1 MSIEFRYFAHP
12 HEFAHF
18 SPTPATCDFCGELR
32 PYYSGPFFGLD
43 DERETICEECLA
55 GGRLEPL
62 EMATNSGDIAA
73 LRRHLATTHP
83 EMSEAEIERVA
94 RQRTIEVETR
104 TPSPQTWQYFDWP
117 AHCGDYCRYIKEV
130 GQPELLALA
139 ADGDGPAYLAAHAS
153 DISDIEHAREV
164 WEGIRPDAPTD
175 ISQAYSVGVYLFTC
189 LVCGEH
195 VLLWDCD

>member
-1 MSIEFRYFAHP
+1 
-12 HEFAHF
+12 
-18 SPTPATCDFCGELR
+18 
-32 PYYSGPFFGLD
+32 
-43 DERETICEECLA
+43 
-55 GGRLEPL
+55 
-62 EMATNSGDIAA
+62 GDIAA